1 MKNLYFIMPYAYFI
15 YYVRNIYVR
24 NIAIKNA

>member
-1 MKNLYFIMPYAYFI
+1 MKNLYFMPYAYFI